1 MLLPSYY
8 AGSKLCWYNWLKPN
22 DMHIYTT
29 FNYLIIIIMTATV
42 LVQLVQQCIVTYV
55 HMLHILHT

>member
-1 MLLPSYY
+1 MCPMCPPLDPPL
-8 AGSKLCWYNWLKPN
+8 
-22 DMHIYTT
+22 IYTT